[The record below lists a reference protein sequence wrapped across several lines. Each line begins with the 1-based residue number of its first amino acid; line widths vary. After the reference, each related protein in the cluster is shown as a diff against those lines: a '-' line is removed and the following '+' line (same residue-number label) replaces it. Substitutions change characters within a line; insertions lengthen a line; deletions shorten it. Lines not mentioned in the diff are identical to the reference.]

1 MTSPVPPR
9 LIAVAGGVCVLAAA
23 AVALAQPEPSPP
35 AAKPAKPAKQCV
47 YERDVNGWNDVDDTT
62 VILSAR
68 VSDRYLVKL
77 FAPCPEIRHAEVI
90 GFRNRGSDWVCT
102 GDTFDLYVR
111 EPGMSFPRHCPV
123 VSMTPISR
131 EEATALTSKKRK
143 R

>member
-1 MTSPVPPR
+1 MTALAALR
-9 LIAVAGGVCVLAAA
+9 LSLAAGLLAVTAAPSAVAQTA
-23 AVALAQPEPSPP
+23 P
-35 AAKPAKPAKQCV
+35 APAKPKKQCV
-47 YERDVNGWNDVDDTT
+47 YEREVNGWNDVDDTT

-102 GDTFDLYVR
+102 DDTFDLFVR
-111 EPGMSFPRHCPV
+111 EPGMSVPRQCPV
-123 VSMTPISR
+123 VSMTPITR
-131 EEATALTSKKRK
+131 EEATALTSKRRK

>member
-1 MTSPVPPR
+1 MTAFATLR
-9 LIAVAGGVCVLAAA
+9 LTALAAIC
-23 AVALAQPEPSPP
+23 AVGGTPAFAQPAPQAPS
-35 AAKPAKPAKQCV
+35 AKPAKQCV
-47 YERDVNGWNDVDDTT
+47 YERDVNGWNSVDDTT

-68 VSDRYLVKL
+68 VSDRFLVKL

-102 GDTFDLYVR
+102 DDKFDLFVR
-111 EPGMSFPRHCPV
+111 EPGMSVPRQCPV

-131 EEATALTSKKRK
+131 EEAMALTSKKPK